1 MSFQLL
7 HFYISVI
14 AEKLYHLYDNIL
26 CTFLQICKFEYRL
39 FILLSKNR
47 ISYLH
52 IWVMFCISR
61 AKQRQLKLSA
71 KIEYHLYFC
80 PFSIFSLKEQ
90 ESEIS
95 LQTITPVIVIQV
107 NIASQLITVKEKQL
121 QKYI

>member
-7 HFYISVI
+7 HFYFSVI

-47 ISYLH
+47 ISYLGY
-52 IWVMFCISR
+52 VLYQR

-71 KIEYHLYFC
+71 KIEYHLYFY
-80 PFSIFSLKEQ
+80 PFSIFSLKER

-95 LQTITPVIVIQV
+95 LQTITPVIVIQI
-107 NIASQLITVKEKQL
+107 NIASQLITVQKKQV
-121 QKYI
+121 

>member
-14 AEKLYHLYDNIL
+14 AENLYHLYDNIL
-26 CTFLQICKFEYRL
+26 CTFLQICKFEYWL

-61 AKQRQLKLSA
+61 AKQRQLKLSE

-80 PFSIFSLKEQ
+80 PFFIFSLKER

-107 NIASQLITVKEKQL
+107 NIASQLITVQEKQL
-121 QKYI
+121 